1 MAAVSRPPLSMI
13 AHSGSARRSLLS
25 SLLSIS
31 VVVTALGLIYSSHL
45 CREYY
50 AELQRIETSR
60 WQLEEEYSR
69 LMLEHGTLASPHRVQ
84 GLASGDLGMVAP
96 TADRRRVVLP

>member
-1 MAAVSRPPLSMI
+1 MAAVNRPPLSMI
-13 AHSGSARRSLLS
+13 AHSGNARRSLLS

-31 VVVTALGLIYSSHL
+31 VVTTALGLIYSSHL

-69 LMLEHGTLASPHRVQ
+69 LILEHGTLASPHRVQ
-84 GLASGDLGMVAP
+84 ELAAGDLGMVAP
-96 TADRRRVVLP
+96 TADQRRVVMP